1 MLLFNKDATYKY
13 ANTNLFNLSLLDLSK
28 LYMPIISSDAMKI
41 YMHMYSDIISIESFK
56 FSTKNIKSLLE
67 VLSMDIETFD
77 KAKNNLEAIG
87 LLQTY
92 ISNDNEIFFCLL
104 SPLCFDE
111 FMNKPKLKELL
122 KRTIGE
128 FQMYNLELIFSKSEI
143 PTYFKNVS
151 VDIDEYYD
159 DLLKNVP
166 TFNFE
171 KLYKNISETT
181 SINIYFD
188 EKIKELI
195 NYNFVFNKF
204 SFEQIEGFIYKSII
218 KKDNN
223 LVISWNLL
231 NDFFNQNDKES
242 IKSNFSNSLKVQR
255 INDMFL
261 DNCSIS
267 SLNKAYKDYSNLTS
281 EQYLFAITNTELN
294 EKELEIIKNLRNKYE
309 LNDRL
314 INIMIDY
321 AIDKT
326 HHVLNEKYL
335 SKIARS
341 FNIKNISSLDEAYE
355 HLKNWNNLNKNK
367 ELKIKNKKENNINLS
382 ASVDDKNIN
391 IIEDKLS
398 EEEDLISLDW

>member
-13 ANTNLFNLSLLDLSK
+13 ANTNLFNLSLLDLLK

-341 FNIKNISSLDEAYE
+341 FNIKNVSSLDEAYE

-367 ELKIKNKKENNINLS
+367 ELKIKNKKENNINLL
-382 ASVDDKNIN
+382 ASVNDKNIN